1 MIKINLNPEKRKRK
15 EFKKVGAPSI
25 KLKNKAVLYVGI
37 PILLIGAEIVY
48 SVYLGAEISN
58 LMERKQQL
66 IEERAKYKDVERKIN
81 QLKKA
86 VAEAERLKEVTKLKI
101 AVFNKLSSEKTDFIP
116 MIKAIAVSIPDGV
129 WLRKVDILRTGGNL
143 TGFSFNPKFI
153 SNFYDN
159 LSSYYKTI
167 TFNSVE
173 RRKSSGKKRSNINYY
188 SFKFNLSGWK
198 KENKGGENIEH
209 RSP

>member
-15 EFKKVGAPSI
+15 ELKKAGVPSV
-25 KLKNKAVLYVGI
+25 KLKNKTVLYIGI

-48 SVYLGAEISN
+48 SVYLGSEINN
-58 LMERKQQL
+58 LIEKKQQL
-66 IEERAKYKDVERKIN
+66 MEERAKYQDVERRIN

-86 VAEAERLKEVTKLKI
+86 VAESERLKEITKLKI

-129 WLRKVDILRTGGNL
+129 WLRKVDILRNGGNL

-167 TFNSVE
+167 TFNTVE
-173 RRKSSGKKRSNINYY
+173 RKENSAKKRSSVNYY
-188 SFKFNLSGWK
+188 SFKFSLSGWK
-198 KENKGGENIEH
+198 KEDKGGENIEH